1 MNNGWSAHKKICSF
15 VLLSEKK
22 ENVHG
27 YNGKKNTGKAL
38 VGLEDYP

>member
-1 MNNGWSAHKKICSF
+1 MNNGVECAQKNMFFCSSVRKKGNI
-15 VLLSEKK
+15 
-22 ENVHG
+22 HG